1 MRTAPPPQRNTFG
14 PDDADD
20 GALLTRMGTVVG
32 GGALAAILASLPAV
46 LRVGDGG
53 STGRAVDEWVALS
66 AVLMPVAIFAVGV
79 FRRARAGIKL
89 LAGDSVTA
97 VASGVLWWAVIETA
111 FLSLVGTGLR
121 AKTHHHGLAGVTFA
135 MMALFSGLVVA
146 LLAVRATKMIAKAS
160 GSSQRAGL
168 IVSAGCAF
176 LVIMLIGM
184 RTAKSDTLH
193 TAAAL
198 VDVLALVVASAIASA
213 RGFSLLKPLALAGVP
228 VAVIVFILGIVSYRG
243 NLGQDTT
250 VLAVNAPF
258 HSWIVGL
265 VFGAEPSKDASQPE
279 GLEGDKGEMP
289 ASSASGKPPMGK
301 GPVKDARDASA
312 PR

>member
-1 MRTAPPPQRNTFG
+1 MRTAPPPNRFG
-14 PDDADD
+14 QDEAED
-20 GALLTRMGTVVG
+20 GEAGPRALLMRVGTVVG
-32 GGALAAILASLPAV
+32 GGALAAIFASLPAV

-53 STGRAVDEWVALS
+53 STGRAVDEWAALS
-66 AVLMPVAIFAVGV
+66 AVLIPVAIFAVGV

-89 LAGDSVTA
+89 LAGDNVTA
-97 VASGVLWWAVIETA
+97 VAAGVLWWAVLETA
-111 FLSLVGTGLR
+111 FLSLVGLVLR

-160 GSSQRAGL
+160 GGSQRVGL
-168 IVSAGCAF
+168 IVAAGCAF
-176 LVIMLIGM
+176 VIIMLIGM

-213 RGFSLLKPLALAGVP
+213 RGFARLRPLALAGVP
-228 VAVIVFILGIVSYRG
+228 VAVIVFVLGLVSYRG
-243 NLGQDTT
+243 NLSQDST

-258 HSWIVGL
+258 HAWVVSL
-265 VFGAEPSKDASQPE
+265 VSAKDPSKDAPPTDGE
-279 GLEGDKGEMP
+279 GEMP
-289 ASSASGKPPMGK
+289 AGSAGAPMKPSSST
-301 GPVKDARDASA
+301 KDAAA

>member
-1 MRTAPPPQRNTFG
+1 MRTAPPPQRNSFG
-14 PDDADD
+14 PDDAEDESG
-20 GALLTRMGTVVG
+20 GALLTRIGTVVG
-32 GGALAAILASLPAV
+32 GGAIAAVLASLPAV

-53 STGRAVDEWVALS
+53 STGRAIDEWVALS
-66 AVLMPVAIFAVGV
+66 AVLMPVAILAVGV

-97 VASGVLWWAVIETA
+97 VASGVLWWAVIETS

-135 MMALFSGLVVA
+135 MMALFSGLAVA
-146 LLAVRATKMIAKAS
+146 LLAVRATKMIAKAP

-198 VDVLALVVASAIASA
+198 VDVLALVVAAAIASA

-228 VAVIVFILGIVSYRG
+228 IAVIVFVLGIVSYRG

-258 HSWIVGL
+258 HSWIVSL
-265 VFGAEPSKDASQPE
+265 VFGAEPSKETPQQEGPE
-279 GLEGDKGEMP
+279 GEP
-289 ASSASGKPPMGK
+289 ASSGKPTGK
-301 GPVKDARDASA
+301 DPVKDARDASA